1 MTTLLDSLTSLVTPA
16 TGEIAK
22 TFDESET
29 TITGGMHAT
38 FASILGGLLGKTHDQ
53 GGFRRI
59 FDFIGGYPGGTSASD
74 ISNIL
79 GGLGGNG
86 LAATA
91 GTNFLNSLFDG
102 HTAVAENALAR
113 AVNFENPSSAASLLS
128 LAAPLALGFL
138 GKRARDGGLN
148 ASGLAN
154 VLTRERES
162 IVAAVPPELTN
173 FISNNATAAHADSSE
188 WRRAPSDA
196 RRSYSAPPTNM
207 PRTGRWFWPVAGIAA
222 LALLW
227 FTISQR
233 RARVNARENVG
244 SAVVDT
250 VTNRGGRVVGTAG
263 GEVSGTL
270 GGLGVI
276 TTKVLPN
283 GVALRV
289 PDNGVEAELVGFVDD
304 PSRPVDE
311 TTWFNFDRV
320 TFGTNSATITP
331 ESHDQLNN
339 IAAILKAYPTVNV
352 TVGGYTDNVGGAA
365 ANRRLSQRRADAVQR
380 ELIRRGIPLSRVN
393 AKGYGQEHPVA
404 DNSTEDGRAQN
415 RRIALHVTHK

>member
-1 MTTLLDSLTSLVTPA
+1 MTTLLDALTSLVTPA

-22 TFDESET
+22 NFGESET

-38 FASILGGLLGKTHDQ
+38 FASILGGLLAKARDQ
-53 GGFRRI
+53 GAFRRI
-59 FDFIGGYPGGTSASD
+59 FDFIGSYPGGTSASD
-74 ISNIL
+74 ISNVL

-113 AVNFENPSSAASLLS
+113 AVNFENPSSATSLFS

-138 GKRARDGGLN
+138 GKRSRDGGLN
-148 ASGLAN
+148 AAGLAN
-154 VLTRERES
+154 VLSRERES

-173 FISNNATAAHADSSE
+173 FISNNAPVARVDSSE
-188 WRRAPSDA
+188 WRRASDA
-196 RRSYSAPPTNM
+196 GRSYSAPPTNM

-233 RARVNARENVG
+233 RARVNARENIG

-263 GEVSGTL
+263 GEVSGAV
-270 GGLGVI
+270 GGLGAI

-289 PDNGVEAELVGFVDD
+289 PDNGVESQLVGFIDD
-304 PSRPVDE
+304 RARPVDE

-320 TFGTNSATITP
+320 TFGNNSATITP

-339 IAAILKAYPTVNV
+339 IAAILKAYPSVNV

-393 AKGYGQEHPVA
+393 AKGYGEEHPVA
-404 DNSTEDGRAQN
+404 DNSTEEGRAQN